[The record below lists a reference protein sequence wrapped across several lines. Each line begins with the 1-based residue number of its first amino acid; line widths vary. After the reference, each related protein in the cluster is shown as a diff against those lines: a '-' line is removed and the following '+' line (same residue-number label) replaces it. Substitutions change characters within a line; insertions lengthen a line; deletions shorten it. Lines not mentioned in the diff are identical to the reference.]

1 LPAYGEVRQVGDGGL
16 HLWPANHPDRL
27 LAEKHFKAATSTG
40 HIPGT
45 RYPVKT
51 CRGSHP
57 MMPGKAPLALRWV
70 TGVKPRWIAFMLDAR
85 DRPRY
90 LGDWA
95 TRHQGWKLLYLVKA
109 TVKPVDQ
116 ASTSG

>member
-1 LPAYGEVRQVGDGGL
+1 
-16 HLWPANHPDRL
+16 
-27 LAEKHFKAATSTG
+27 
-40 HIPGT
+40 
-45 RYPVKT
+45 
-51 CRGSHP
+51 

-90 LGDWA
+90 LGDCARSKPRTLDAARWFE
-95 TRHQGWKLLYLVKA
+95 RHQGWKLLYLVKA
-109 TVKPVDQ
+109 TLKPVDQ